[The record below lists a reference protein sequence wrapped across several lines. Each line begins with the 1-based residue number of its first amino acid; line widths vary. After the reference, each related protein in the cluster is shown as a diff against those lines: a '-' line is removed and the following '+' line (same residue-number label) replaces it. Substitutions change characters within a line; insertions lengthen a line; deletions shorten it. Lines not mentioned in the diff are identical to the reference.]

1 MLQIW
6 LDDSGRG
13 QRPAFVLAGY
23 FSSVDAWIEFSDEW
37 KALLQKRPALRRLKA
52 YEAFGL
58 RGEFKGW
65 KEADRDRRLLEF
77 VPLIQRYSGRGIAF
91 VVEQLGFERIV
102 KSAASTPFRSP
113 QTLAHFLSLASILPI
128 VEQSFGSSERIDI
141 VYDRDLVTRRDA
153 ERAYKELF
161 TRAPN
166 LAALLARKEPRF
178 EDDEQFMPL
187 QAADC

>member
-58 RGEFKGW
+58 RGEFKG
-65 KEADRDRRLLEF
+65 RRKR
-77 VPLIQRYSGRGIAF
+77 IGI
-91 VVEQLGFERIV
+91 GGC
-102 KSAASTPFRSP
+102 
-113 QTLAHFLSLASILPI
+113 LSLYRLFSAIL
-128 VEQSFGSSERIDI
+128 VEES
-141 VYDRDLVTRRDA
+141 
-153 ERAYKELF
+153 
-161 TRAPN
+161 
-166 LAALLARKEPRF
+166 LL
-178 EDDEQFMPL
+178 L
-187 QAADC
+187 